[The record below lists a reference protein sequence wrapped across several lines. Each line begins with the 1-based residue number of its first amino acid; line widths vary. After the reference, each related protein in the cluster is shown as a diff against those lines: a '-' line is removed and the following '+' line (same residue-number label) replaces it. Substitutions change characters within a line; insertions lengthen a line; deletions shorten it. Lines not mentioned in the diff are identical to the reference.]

1 MGSHEQ
7 VGCEKPST
15 LSGRQKTVLVVA
27 VDRIVCVC
35 VCVRVVASVCTVCVL
50 QAFTTLTM
58 WVCGHSSFSSTLLA
72 HQTYLTEK
80 KKRFPV

>member
-35 VCVRVVASVCTVCVL
+35 ARACASVCVCVCCKHSL
-50 QAFTTLTM
+50 PSL
-58 WVCGHSSFSSTLLA
+58 CGCVGIAVFIAETH
-72 HQTYLTEK
+72 LTEK
-80 KKRFPV
+80 KNQFPV

>member
-27 VDRIVCVC
+27 VDRVVCACVC
-35 VCVRVVASVCTVCVL
+35 VSVCCKPSLPSLCGCVGIAVLVQHCWLTKHILQRKRNGSLSETV
-50 QAFTTLTM
+50 M
-58 WVCGHSSFSSTLLA
+58 
-72 HQTYLTEK
+72 
-80 KKRFPV
+80 